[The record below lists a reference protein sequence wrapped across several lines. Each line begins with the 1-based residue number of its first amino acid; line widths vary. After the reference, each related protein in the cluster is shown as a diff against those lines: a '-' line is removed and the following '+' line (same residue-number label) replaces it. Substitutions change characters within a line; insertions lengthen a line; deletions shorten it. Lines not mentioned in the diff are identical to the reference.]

1 MTLNIFL
8 KFPLKHPNKASTI
21 ATKKTTR
28 NTEQRSKPTL
38 TVSEKAIE
46 YRANGR
52 PVLKKYKLVCDNH
65 LGLGWGSIN
74 AIYTLPYCHGENVQ
88 SVDESEDK
96 VSKTEFGCMSQ
107 NDIARSGHNWA
118 KKYKPSNGSW

>member
-28 NTEQRSKPTL
+28 DTEQRSKPTL

-46 YRANGR
+46 YIASGR
-52 PVLKKYKLVCDNH
+52 PVLKKYKICDDH
-65 LGLGWGSIN
+65 LGWGLIS
-74 AIYTLPYCHGENVQ
+74 AIYTLPNCHGENV
-88 SVDESEDK
+88 
-96 VSKTEFGCMSQ
+96 
-107 NDIARSGHNWA
+107 
-118 KKYKPSNGSW
+118 